1 LGNHKL
7 NQRHMIQFHELRIG
21 DIVLVEFNGQRT
33 EGQVT
38 GLDGDDKQINVET
51 QAQAFWYSP
60 DDLYPIPLDDN
71 QLMEFGFEKQDQP
84 GGGVKY
90 LKGPFRILLS
100 EKGNFSQFEMWYR
113 EDHRQIHD
121 PLSVHQL
128 QNHYHQMT
136 KVDLTRGVN
145 AH

>member
-1 LGNHKL
+1 
-7 NQRHMIQFHELRIG
+7 MIKFHELRVG
-21 DIVLVEFNGQRT
+21 DIVLVEFNGQET
-33 EGQVT
+33 EGEVK
-38 GLDGDDKQINVET
+38 GLDGDDKQVSVET
-51 QAQAFWYSP
+51 LAQAFWYSP
-60 DDLYPIPLDDN
+60 NDLYPIALDDN

-113 EDHRQIHD
+113 EDRRQIHE
-121 PLSVHQL
+121 PLAVHQL

-136 KVDLTRGVN
+136 KVDLTRGVK

>member
-1 LGNHKL
+1 
-7 NQRHMIQFHELRIG
+7 MIQFHELRVG
-21 DIVLVEFNGQRT
+21 DLVLVEFGGQRN
-33 EGQVT
+33 EGEVV
-38 GLDGDDKQINVET
+38 GLNGADREINVET
-51 QAQAFWYSP
+51 EVQAFWYGP
-60 DDLYPIPLDDN
+60 NDLFPIPLDEG
-71 QLMEFGFEKQDQP
+71 QLLKFGFEKQAQAD
-84 GGGVKY
+84 GTVKY

-100 EKGNFSQFEMWYR
+100 QPGNFSQFEMWYR
-113 EDHRQIHD
+113 EDRRHIHE